1 VSSTLHNAL
10 YSDIQDIVD
19 LAEKADASEKDEKA
33 LATIYRYEELG
44 PDVVFHNLPEQNKC
58 ALALGPVKKQVYLTE
73 GSPQIKN
80 TMEIGLSVDARA
92 IRYDEA
98 GRILKAVRDALSS
111 YGSLG
116 SQNIAK

>member
-1 VSSTLHNAL
+1 M
-10 YSDIQDIVD
+10 
-19 LAEKADASEKDEKA
+19 
-33 LATIYRYEELG
+33 G
-44 PDVVFHNLPEQNKC
+44 PDVVFHTLPEQNKC

-80 TMEIGLSVDARA
+80 IMEIGLSVDARA

-98 GRILKAVRDALSS
+98 GRILKTVRDALSS

-116 SQNIAK
+116 EGQGASQNISQ